1 MKKIVISL
9 FFILNLIAVSAG
21 NKGNYDVAKY
31 RQDVVNYAMA
41 QVGKA
46 YSQANRMGA
55 NTYDCSS
62 FVDRT
67 SQAAG
72 MSSVTGANT
81 KNWAN
86 TTASMRAG
94 AKATKIATNQIKPGD
109 AILFNGHVVYAI
121 GIANGCSIDVVHA
134 SNSKPYPKGGVK
146 VSKGY
151 NICKAHG
158 GYSGVITAEQVLIN
172 NGYTPVN
179 SDGTVAVPPAGST
192 VSANGGHSGNNA
204 STASTKSSL
213 SVDWDNIQNEFVQM
227 INSGIEKM
235 TPGLLVLLS
244 VLTVFEIMWILY
256 GYIVKNVLE
265 NLWMSL
271 LRIMIRFSIL
281 AYVIPNAISLIDMG
295 YGIFSG
301 IGSYFMGNSG
311 GTVTLN
317 SIWAIAGRETGKIL
331 KIINESNFNFFN
343 IITDSRLF
351 FEELGKML
359 LLIGVIILIY
369 YFVVRIIFEM
379 MMAVLQFRM
388 ALGLS
393 WIFLPFDVNAIT
405 KRDLGNKVLTT
416 LFLTGSKIVVI
427 MALGGIVFKNLDA
440 AGFGEVTFKE
450 LKYETIFLFI
460 TVGMVMAFV
469 MNEADKITTT
479 LAKGN

>member
-1 MKKIVISL
+1 MIRMKKIVIILL
-9 FFILNLIAVSAG
+9 FLLSFLTFSANNEAMINYIIKSSGGKTSRSDAQKIVNTVNRVSSQYNFPPAYIYGIIEAESNFRNLPANRADARGVMQVTPGTSA
-21 NKGNYDVAKY
+21 
-31 RQDVVNYAMA
+31 A
-41 QVGKA
+41 QVGCTGNLYNIEYNIECGVKYFDWMRKNASHYGIKNLSDLAAA
-46 YSQANRMGA
+46 YNCGPGCFKSGRW
-55 NTYDCSS
+55 
-62 FVDRT
+62 
-67 SQAAG
+67 
-72 MSSVTGANT
+72 
-81 KNWAN
+81 KNVSE
-86 TTASMRAG
+86 TTNYIKKVPAYG
-94 AKATKIATNQIKPGD
+94 NKIA
-109 AILFNGHVVYAI
+109 
-121 GIANGCSIDVVHA
+121 S
-134 SNSKPYPKGGVK
+134 
-146 VSKGY
+146 
-151 NICKAHG
+151 
-158 GYSGVITAEQVLIN
+158 TAGLSPLDMTQFPA
-172 NGYTPVN
+172 GTG
-179 SDGTVAVPPAGST
+179 GTV
-192 VSANGGHSGNNA
+192 SGNNIK
-204 STASTKSSL
+204 TASANSSL
-213 SVDWDNIQNEFVQM
+213 MVDWDAVQSEIAGM
-227 INSGIEKM
+227 INDGISKLA
-235 TPGLLVLLS
+235 PGLLVLLS
-244 VLTVFEIMWILY
+244 VLTVLEIMWILY

-271 LRIMIRFSIL
+271 LRIMIRFLIL

-343 IITDSRLF
+343 IITDSKLF

-359 LLIGVIILIY
+359 LLIGVIILVY

-393 WIFLPFDVNAIT
+393 WVFLPFDVNSIT
-405 KRDLGNKVLTT
+405 KRDLGNKALTT

-427 MALGGIVFKNLDA
+427 MALGGIVFKNLDM

-479 LAKGN
+479 LARGN

>member
-1 MKKIVISL
+1 MKKIVII
-9 FFILNLIAVSAG
+9 FFFVFSFITISAG
-21 NKGNYDVAKY
+21 NN
-31 RQDVVNYAMA
+31 
-41 QVGKA
+41 
-46 YSQANRMGA
+46 
-55 NTYDCSS
+55 
-62 FVDRT
+62 
-67 SQAAG
+67 
-72 MSSVTGANT
+72 
-81 KNWAN
+81 
-86 TTASMRAG
+86 
-94 AKATKIATNQIKPGD
+94 
-109 AILFNGHVVYAI
+109 
-121 GIANGCSIDVVHA
+121 
-134 SNSKPYPKGGVK
+134 
-146 VSKGY
+146 VS
-151 NICKAHG
+151 
-158 GYSGVITAEQVLIN
+158 
-172 NGYTPVN
+172 
-179 SDGTVAVPPAGST
+179 
-192 VSANGGHSGNNA
+192 
-204 STASTKSSL
+204 STKSSL
-213 SVDWDNIQNEFVQM
+213 LVDWDNIQNEFVQM

-235 TPGLLVLLS
+235 IPGLLVLLS
-244 VLTVFEIMWILY
+244 VLTVLEIMWVLY
-256 GYIVKNVLE
+256 GYVVKNVLE

-343 IITDSRLF
+343 IITDSKLF

-359 LLIGVIILIY
+359 LLIGVIILVY

-393 WIFLPFDVNAIT
+393 WVFLPFDVNSIT
-405 KRDLGNKVLTT
+405 KRDLGNKALTT

-427 MALGGIVFKNLDA
+427 MALGGIKNLDM

-479 LAKGN
+479 LARGN